1 MPHRA
6 FQGNVKLREGVYGNA
21 ILSRFPLHD
30 LRDVELT
37 IPLKKRRRA
46 LVAHCRLE
54 VGAHTRSL
62 VLANCHLGLAEFERR
77 IQLRRL
83 LDCESIRRLRQ
94 ETAVV
99 AGGDMNDVWGGL
111 GKATLE
117 LAGFRSATG
126 PVKTFPAFLP
136 LRPLDRIYYRG
147 GLRVSHAHASRS
159 GLARVASDHLP
170 LVADFELHET

>member
-1 MPHRA
+1 
-6 FQGNVKLREGVYGNA
+6 
-21 ILSRFPLHD
+21 
-30 LRDVELT
+30 
-37 IPLKKRRRA
+37 
-46 LVAHCRLE
+46 
-54 VGAHTRSL
+54 
-62 VLANCHLGLAEFERR
+62 
-77 IQLRRL
+77 
-83 LDCESIRRLRQ
+83 
-94 ETAVV
+94 
-99 AGGDMNDVWGGL
+99 MNDVWGGL